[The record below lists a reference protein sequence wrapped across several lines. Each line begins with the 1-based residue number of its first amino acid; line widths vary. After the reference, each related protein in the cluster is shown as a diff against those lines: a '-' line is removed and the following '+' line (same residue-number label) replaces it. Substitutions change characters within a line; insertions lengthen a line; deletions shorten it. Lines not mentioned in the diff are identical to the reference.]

1 MRLHV
6 QPTAALTAPLL
17 HELREMLV
25 RAYDGD
31 FDAQDWQHLL
41 GGVHVWASDRDGRV
55 ISHASVVERTLVC
68 AGHSLRTGYVEAV
81 ATIAE
86 RRGRGHGTAVMRRA
100 AEHVRDEYD
109 LGGLSTGEVAFYE
122 RLGWEL
128 WRGPTS
134 VDSPDGRRRTPE
146 DDGDVM
152 ILRTPRTPPLDL
164 DADIVCDWRA
174 GDVW

>member
-6 QPTAALTAPLL
+6 QPTTALSAPFLR
-17 HELREMLV
+17 ELRDMLV

-31 FDAQDWQHLL
+31 FAGQDWQHLL
-41 GGVHVWASDRDGRV
+41 GGVHVWVADSGGRV

-68 AGHSLRTGYVEAV
+68 GGGALRTGYVEAV
-81 ATIAE
+81 ATAAE
-86 RRGRGHGTAVMRRA
+86 QRGRGHATAVMRRA
-100 AEHVRDEYD
+100 AELVRDKYD
-109 LGGLSTGEVAFYE
+109 LGGLSTGNVAFYQ

-134 VDSPDGRRRTPE
+134 VDSPQGRRRTPE

-152 ILRTPRTPPLDL
+152 ILRTLRTPPLDL
-164 DADIVCDWRA
+164 DAEIACDWRA